1 MLKAMRPFTMKLY
14 LTFLSICGFIGVKLG
29 LQIPIVGPQTTET
42 EIGASSPFK
51 VHTRHLVDMDAP
63 RVNVIS
69 TNVTLNQTI
78 QTIYREMSDSDFLQ
92 NWNRSC
98 NFSTKANKENT
109 INIDCVVKDNS
120 SLNFVDFRNFTSS
133 LFSLNISFDLYVLC
147 IGGYIRF
154 PWPFRADKLHRVH
167 IKDCIIKDF
176 RREFTMKDIDN
187 IRETVQYLLMENNTI
202 VLTVEEYINSLSKAT
217 SSLSRAAECGP
228 ENAVAIIR
236 RDTYVQ
242 FEDIQNFPQQT
253 NIENEHNKQFNI
265 QKQTCLYKY
274 LEIFEISGTEFL
286 EKNTVNKLLYT
297 DDAQNLKILNFSSC
311 GIYDSLFKHNNWLL
325 RFPGMEYLDLSRN
338 WVQVV
343 PEIEDYGYNSIKS
356 KVRIIDIRYNNI
368 SFLTKNMINSFSK
381 LKFVK
386 VDIDENPY
394 LCDCRAIEAMH
405 YLKSMKLPS
414 HYDYL
419 KYLKCVN
426 PVQLRDRLI
435 STLSMDELNCRKENV
450 LNVPVIILGVV
461 ITTLF
466 TITTVLIYFRNVIK
480 VVLYTRMNINFPC
493 HDKQDLKHCK
503 EYDAFIAYSEADV
516 GWVMHTLLPKLE
528 TGESCKLC
536 FHHRDFTVGAAVT
549 DNIINSI
556 HNSYHTVL
564 IVSNDFLK
572 SDWCMLEFRIALH
585 RSLQDKNRHL
595 IFVIKDNVR
604 FDNLDPDFKNC
615 ISTHTYL
622 KIGDLLFWDKLK
634 YAISFRH
641 KNT

>member
-1 MLKAMRPFTMKLY
+1 MRPFTMKLY
-14 LTFLSICGFIGVKLG
+14 LTLLSICCFIGVNLG
-29 LQIPIVGPQTTET
+29 LQIPIVDRQTTEA
-42 EIGASSPFK
+42 EIGESPFN
-51 VHTRHLVDMDAP
+51 VHAIHLVDINVP
-63 RVNVIS
+63 RVNVLS

-78 QTIYREMSDSDFLQ
+78 QTIYREMSDSGFLQ

-98 NFSTKANKENT
+98 NFSTKANEENT
-109 INIDCVVKDNS
+109 VNIDCVVDDNS
-120 SLNFVDFRNFTSS
+120 SLNFVDFRAFTSS

-147 IGGYIRF
+147 SGGYIRF
-154 PWPFRADKLHRVH
+154 PWPFRADKLRRVH

-176 RREFTMKDIDN
+176 RREFTLKYIDG
-187 IRETVQYLLMENNTI
+187 IRDTVQYLLMENNTI

-217 SSLSRAAECGP
+217 SSSSRAAECGP

-236 RDTYVQ
+236 RNTSVQ
-242 FEDIQNFPQQT
+242 FEDIHNFPQQT

-265 QKQTCLYKY
+265 QKRKCLYKY

-311 GIYDSLFKHNNWLL
+311 GIYDSLFKHNKWLL
-325 RFPGMEYLDLSRN
+325 RFPAMEYLDLSHN

-343 PEIEDYGYNSIKS
+343 PEIEDFLHNSINS
-356 KVRIIDIRYNNI
+356 KVRIIDMRYNNI

-381 LKFVK
+381 LKFVE
-386 VDIDENPY
+386 VDIHDNPY
-394 LCDCRAIEAMH
+394 LCDCRAIEAMN

-419 KYLKCVN
+419 RNLNCVN
-426 PVQLRDRLI
+426 PVQLRGRLI
-435 STLSMDELNCRKENV
+435 STLSMDELKCRKEHV

-461 ITTLF
+461 TITLF

-480 VVLYTRMNINFPC
+480 VVLYTRMNIKFPC
-493 HDKQDLKHCK
+493 QDKQDVKHHK
-503 EYDAFIAYSEADV
+503 DYDAFIAYSEADAT
-516 GWVMHTLLPKLE
+516 WVMHTLLPKLE
-528 TGESCKLC
+528 NGESCKLC
-536 FHHRDFTVGAAVT
+536 LHHRDFTVGAAVT
-549 DNIINSI
+549 DNIFNSI
-556 HNSYHTVL
+556 NNSYHTVL
-564 IVSNDFLK
+564 VVSNDFLK
-572 SDWCMLEFRIALH
+572 SDWCMLEFRTALH

-595 IFVIKDNVR
+595 IVVIKDNDIR
-604 FDNLDPDFKNC
+604 FDNVDPDFKNC

-641 KNT
+641 KNK

>member
-1 MLKAMRPFTMKLY
+1 
-14 LTFLSICGFIGVKLG
+14 
-29 LQIPIVGPQTTET
+29 
-42 EIGASSPFK
+42 
-51 VHTRHLVDMDAP
+51 
-63 RVNVIS
+63 
-69 TNVTLNQTI
+69 
-78 QTIYREMSDSDFLQ
+78 
-92 NWNRSC
+92 
-98 NFSTKANKENT
+98 
-109 INIDCVVKDNS
+109 
-120 SLNFVDFRNFTSS
+120 
-133 LFSLNISFDLYVLC
+133 
-147 IGGYIRF
+147 
-154 PWPFRADKLHRVH
+154 
-167 IKDCIIKDF
+167 
-176 RREFTMKDIDN
+176 
-187 IRETVQYLLMENNTI
+187 MENNTV

-228 ENAVAIIR
+228 ENAVVIIR
-236 RDTYVQ
+236 RNTYVQ
-242 FEDIQNFPQQT
+242 FEDIHNFPQQT
-253 NIENEHNKQFNI
+253 NIENEHSKQFNI

-343 PEIEDYGYNSIKS
+343 PEIEDYGYYNSIKS
-356 KVRIIDIRYNNI
+356 KVRIIDMRYNNI

-394 LCDCRAIEAMH
+394 LCDCRAIEAMN

-435 STLSMDELNCRKENV
+435 STLSMDKLNCRKENV